1 LEKLTMT
8 FKFSINLV
16 VAAIVAVMTTPLMV
30 KATTPIS
37 ELQKTEG
44 ITISGE
50 VKSVVGN
57 DFTLDDGT
65 GEIIV
70 DAGPRWWR
78 EIDLS
83 PGESVTVVGEMGR
96 DEFDAFSIT
105 RGNGQT
111 IEIRP
116 AEGPPPWEGQ
126 RRKKD

>member
-16 VAAIVAVMTTPLMV
+16 VAAIVAVMTTPLMA

-70 DAGPRWWR
+70 DAGPRWWQ
-78 EIDLS
+78 EINLS

-105 RGNGQT
+105 RDNGQT
-111 IEIRP
+111 IQIRH